1 MKAPKFLDPAKAG
14 ELYKLDYE
22 ALQAE
27 AEQYARDNSIRK
39 SATDKKKVN
48 LTIID
53 NQITFC
59 NPKWGELYVGGRS
72 GNAAV
77 EDSAR
82 IASFICKNLGDIT
95 SISLT
100 LDTHTEMQIFHALFW
115 VNDKGEH
122 PNGKFCPFI
131 ELADV
136 KSGKWKPNPAVAV
149 AVGNKNYVDLQRYV
163 EHYCSQLEKDGKYK
177 LTIWPYHGMLGGVG
191 YAIVP
196 LVEEAV
202 RFHSFARCARIDF
215 QLKGGSPLT
224 ENYSV
229 FRPEVLTDHNGNAVG
244 HRNAV
249 FIKQLLENDMVIFAG
264 QAKSHCVAWSIRDL
278 LTEIK
283 AVDPALAKKVCLL
296 EDCTSPVVVKDV
308 QGNTIVDFT
317 DAADAEFESFRKAGM
332 KIVKSTVP
340 LANW

>member
-1 MKAPKFLDPAKAG
+1 MKAQTPKFLDPAKAG

-27 AEQYARDNSIRK
+27 AEQYARDNGIRK
-39 SATDKKKVN
+39 SATDMKKVN

-82 IASFICKNLGDIT
+82 IAAFIVRNLGDIT

-136 KSGKWKPNPAVAV
+136 KSGKWKPNPAVA
-149 AVGNKNYVDLQRYV
+149 AGVGRGYTWLQRYV
-163 EHYCSQLEKDGKYK
+163 EHYINQLEKDGKYK

-191 YAIVP
+191 HALVP
-196 LVEEAV
+196 LVEEAA
-202 RFHSFARCARIDF
+202 RFHCFARCSRIDW
-215 QLKGGSPLT
+215 QIKGGNPLS

-229 FRPEVLTDHNGNAVG
+229 FQTEVTTDHDGKAISSKNAKFVQ
-244 HRNAV
+244 
-249 FIKQLLENDMVIFAG
+249 QLLENDMVIFCG
-264 QAKSHCVAWSIRDL
+264 QAKSHCVAWSIRNL
-278 LTEIK
+278 LSDIK
-283 AVDPALAKKVCLL
+283 TLDPDLAKKVCLL
-296 EDCTSPVVVKDV
+296 EDCTSPVVVPGV
-308 QGNTIVDFT
+308 IDFT

-332 KIVKSTVP
+332 KIVKSTIP